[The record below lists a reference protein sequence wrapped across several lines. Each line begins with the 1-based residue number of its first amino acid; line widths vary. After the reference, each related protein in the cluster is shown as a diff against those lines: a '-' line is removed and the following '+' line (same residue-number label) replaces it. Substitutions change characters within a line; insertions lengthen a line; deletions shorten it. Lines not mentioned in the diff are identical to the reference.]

1 MICNY
6 DFRVNKKTGLAC
18 AATFCTKPELIEN
31 YDLAIVDKT
40 QTWICHHRLET
51 HNSDGKRRLVALE
64 SEELIALGIYY
75 NRPPEE
81 LIFLTPAEHR
91 VLHNSLRD
99 YSKVTEEAR
108 QNISKAQKLRAS
120 NMTEEERRSVFGS
133 RKGQKQSEEERQK
146 RSISIRNT
154 INKMSDKERK
164 EKYGRDPWN
173 KKKVLCVE
181 TGIVYSSITKAESQ
195 TKSKNISMVCNGQ
208 RKTANGYHW
217 QFVN

>member
-6 DFRVNKKTGLAC
+6 HFRVNKKTGLAC

-31 YDLAIVDKT
+31 YEKAINDTT
-40 QTWICHHRLET
+40 QTWVCHHRLET
-51 HNSDGKRRLVALE
+51 HNSDGILRQVAL
-64 SEELIALGIYY
+64 SQKELDALGMLYD
-75 NRPPEE
+75 RPPEE
-81 LIFLTPAEHR
+81 FIFLTQAEHR
-91 VLHNSLRD
+91 ILHNSFRD
-99 YSKVTEEAR
+99 YSK
-108 QNISKAQKLRAS
+108 I
-120 NMTEEERRSVFGS
+120 TEEERRRVYGA
-133 RKGQKQSEEERQK
+133 RKGQKQSKDEKQK
-146 RSISIRNT
+146 RSSSIRNT

-181 TGIVYSSITKAESQ
+181 TGVVYSSIAEAES
-195 TKSKNISMVCNGQ
+195 KMKCRNISLVCKGK